1 MLAFML
7 VVGSGAL
14 APPAAAQSSWERAP
28 DDRDDPAQY
37 EQPNMPDPAGSGVP
51 DWARDSDQPFG
62 GFQDE
67 TGGPVGTFGTEM
79 HNLPGGLPDLPDG
92 PGKDEVPVD
101 GGLGLL
107 VLAGAGYAARKLRN
121 RNNEDESDDM
131 P

>member
-7 VVGSGAL
+7 VGGSGVL
-14 APPAAAQSSWERAP
+14 APPAAAQSSWERSS
-28 DDRDDPAQY
+28 DDRDTPTQY

-62 GFQDE
+62 DFQDE
-67 TGGPVGTFGTEM
+67 TGGPVGTFGAET
-79 HNLPGGLPDLPDG
+79 HATPPDLPDG

-121 RNNEDESDDM
+121 RKNEDESDDM